1 MITKNLIGLLVGF
14 ILSMSDALGLSII
27 KDLSIGRFTNN
38 LWMIIP
44 TLIYGLA
51 PLIAYIGIKH
61 SSITI
66 INIIWDMSSDIV
78 ITLIA
83 LFIFREHLSKVK
95 MVALFMAF
103 IALFLLTYEKQKKD
117 KIDIKK

>member
-61 SSITI
+61 YSITI

-95 MVALFMAF
+95 TVALFMAF